1 MKGLT
6 HKQTAELKD
15 AMREYKAQGH
25 TMQEVADYFGYSYA
39 TTEKTCRGVAP
50 QKPKQYKNQYI
61 NGSFDREANAREM
74 VDERTPWFEYAGN
87 FTGADGTV
95 DLKCRTCGTVT
106 TKSCVTVR
114 HRKATC
120 ENCAHIESEKRKAH
134 KKLVE
139 AQKKEWEK
147 IGKAKSEQ
155 LSFSVCKCCGN
166 LFFSKRKG
174 VQYCSTA
181 CQTKLKD
188 AIKKDRRI
196 RKLRSIAIDKDITI
210 EKLYTKSNGVCALC
224 GGQCDWSDHVIN
236 DGTFVVGAM
245 YPSIDHV
252 KPISKGGLHEWSNV
266 QLAHFSCNS
275 KKGDRV

>member
-1 MKGLT
+1 MNT
-6 HKQTAELKD
+6 KQARICELRKSCMAIAQVAKEVGCSKD
-15 AMREYKAQGH
+15 YVKQVCAKNGIRMPRKCDPAKLLEERH
-25 TMQEVADYFGYSYA
+25 
-39 TTEKTCRGVAP
+39 P
-50 QKPKQYKNQYI
+50 Q
-61 NGSFDREANAREM
+61 
-74 VDERTPWFEYAGN
+74 FEYVDG
-87 FTGADGTV
+87 FTNCDGMV
-95 DLKCRTCGTVT
+95 NIRCKVCGYVQ
-106 TKSCVTVR
+106 SR
-114 HRKATC
+114 SLISIRKRNKNIVC
-120 ENCAHIESEKRKAH
+120 ENCAHIAHIEAEKRKAH

-147 IGKAKSEQ
+147 IGKVKAEQ

-166 LFFSKRKG
+166 LFFSKRKA

-210 EKLYTKSNGVCALC
+210 EKLYKKSNGVCAIC
-224 GGQCDWSDHVIN
+224 GGQCDWSDHVLRD

-252 KPISKGGLHEWSNV
+252 KPINKGGLHEWSNV

-275 KKGDRV
+275 KKGDRA